1 MGDLAVLRCLN
12 QCLASVLFQ
21 EEKVHSFIV
30 ACLIKLILAY
40 KIMSL

>member
-1 MGDLAVLRCLN
+1 MLRCLN

-30 ACLIKLILAY
+30 GFLIKLILAY
-40 KIMSL
+40 RILSL